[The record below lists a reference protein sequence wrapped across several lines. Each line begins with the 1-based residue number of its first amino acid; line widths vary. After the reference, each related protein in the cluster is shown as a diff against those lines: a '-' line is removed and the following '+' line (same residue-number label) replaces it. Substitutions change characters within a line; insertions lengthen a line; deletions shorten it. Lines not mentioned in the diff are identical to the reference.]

1 VRKKSI
7 ALVIGVAILIFG
19 AAAYL
24 WVGSST
30 PKGQDALSTL
40 APSNFTEFEYSFDK
54 SLEGRRLVLL
64 LSPT

>member
-1 VRKKSI
+1 MRKKSI

-19 AAAYL
+19 AAYV

-54 SLEGRRLVLL
+54 SLEGPRLVLL